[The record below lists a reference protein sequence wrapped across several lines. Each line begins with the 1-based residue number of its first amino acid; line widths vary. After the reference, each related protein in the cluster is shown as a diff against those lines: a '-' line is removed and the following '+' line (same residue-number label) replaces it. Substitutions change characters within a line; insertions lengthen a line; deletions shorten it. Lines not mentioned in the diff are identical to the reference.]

1 MEWQA
6 FVGILAIIGI
16 VIVVGGLIAF
26 LGHIVIGAFDNE
38 ERSTSQSNQPGV
50 MDYTQYKQQQLL
62 TENTKQEDYN
72 FEQINSA
79 KADKEKELAQDSKD
93 EDLFK
98 LVEDNDADLEEI
110 ENRLKSENESNEAD
124 ASAND
129 VKTLEDA
136 PMIVSEGEEK
146 EENQI
151 EDDDFDIESLIDE
164 INNEVVDEEK
174 EKIDETAEE
183 ENPILANYSIDNI
196 LNGTDETEQTETDLE
211 ETEQPAQEEQT
222 TENAETTEDVATE
235 DNQTEEVAEETENV
249 TTEETPVE
257 EIETE
262 EVVEETEAPAE
273 EVVEEPTAPVENDK
287 AEQTSKE
294 LEDANKRI
302 AELTSQLES
311 LNKQLTEKQNVVTT
325 EVVIDMTEDECLN
338 RIAVLEERLKNAKK
352 DYKTNMKEYRPL
364 KKVMNDLERYQTK
377 LRRKEAIVAKKK
389 VALYG
394 VNNYVDIDKEKA
406 EKLANELELL
416 DGLRLSVNHCED
428 VINANKDRFPILEH
442 TNNILEEQIS
452 QLEAD
457 LELANM
463 TLQKI
468 RERQGNGEQGSN
480 EGESNE

>member
-6 FVGILAIIGI
+6 FVGIIAIIGI

-26 LGHIVIGAFDNE
+26 LGHIIIGAFDNE
-38 ERSTSQSNQPGV
+38 DRASKQPKQEV
-50 MDYTQYKQQQLL
+50 MDYTQYKQQNLI
-62 TENTKQEDYN
+62 EDKSKGQDYD
-72 FEQINSA
+72 FEAINMA
-79 KADKEKELAQDSKD
+79 KAQKEQEMIDGTNKED
-93 EDLFK
+93 DLFK
-98 LVEDNDADLEEI
+98 LVEDNDSNLEEI
-110 ENRLKSENESNEAD
+110 ENRLKNENKEETKSENEKPAT
-124 ASAND
+124 D

-136 PMIVSEGEEK
+136 PMAVAEESN
-146 EENQI
+146 EEDKTDS
-151 EDDDFDIESLIDE
+151 EDDLDIQNLIDE

-174 EKIDETAEE
+174 ENQENQPEEENSVLAEYDIDKILNQQEDEESSEEETTAEE
-183 ENPILANYSIDNI
+183 EPV
-196 LNGTDETEQTETDLE
+196 ETETE
-211 ETEQPAQEEQT
+211 
-222 TENAETTEDVATE
+222 
-235 DNQTEEVAEETENV
+235 
-249 TTEETPVE
+249 TEETVE
-257 EIETE
+257 EVEPESTEETE
-262 EVVEETEAPAE
+262 EVEQTEET
-273 EVVEEPTAPVENDK
+273 TPVEDEK
-287 AEQTSKE
+287 TKQE

-302 AELTSQLES
+302 AELTSQLEN
-311 LNKQLTEKQNVVTT
+311 LNKQLSEQPEQTT
-325 EVVIDMTEDECLN
+325 EVVTIDMTEEECLN

-352 DYKTNMKEYRPL
+352 DYKINMKEYRPL
-364 KKVMNDLERYQTK
+364 KKVMTDLERYQTK

-457 LELANM
+457 LEQTNA

-468 RERQGNGEQGSN
+468 REREGKGENNQ
-480 EGESNE
+480 

>member
-26 LGHIVIGAFDNE
+26 LGHIIIGAFDNE
-38 ERSTSQSNQPGV
+38 ERSTSQSNQPEV

-62 TENTKQEDYN
+62 AENTKQQDYN
-72 FEQINSA
+72 FEQINTA

-110 ENRLKSENESNEAD
+110 ENRLKSENEAKQDD

-136 PMIVSEGEEK
+136 PMIVGEGEEK
-146 EENQI
+146 EENQT

-174 EKIDETAEE
+174 EKVEEAGEE
-183 ENPILANYSIDNI
+183 ENPILANYSIDKV
-196 LNGTDETEQTETDLE
+196 LNGTDETEADLE
-211 ETEQPAQEEQT
+211 ETEQPEQVEQV
-222 TENAETTEDVATE
+222 TETAEATE
-235 DNQTEEVAEETENV
+235 EASTEETDEV

-257 EIETE
+257 TEEVEQEADETETPTE
-262 EVVEETEAPAE
+262 EVVEET
-273 EVVEEPTAPVENDK
+273 TAPVEDK
-287 AEQTSKE
+287 TEQTSKE

-325 EVVIDMTEDECLN
+325 EVVIDMTEEECLN

-452 QLEAD
+452 QLESD
-457 LELANM
+457 LELANV